1 MTDRSRIRVG
11 RKVTYF
17 PTAAEATAGGGV
29 AGDSWTAT
37 ITDVLADGTVNLNVL
52 EADGG
57 ILAVT
62 AVSKGTGAGTFNP
75 IFGVAGRA
83 P

>member
-1 MTDRSRIRVG
+1 MTDRSRVRVG
-11 RKVTYF
+11 RQVTYF
-17 PTAAEATAGGGV
+17 PTAAEAAAGGGV
-29 AGDSWTAT
+29 AGDAWSAT
-37 ITDVLADGTVNLNVL
+37 ITDVAADGTANLNVL

-62 AVSKGTGAGTFNP
+62 GVSQGTSAGTFNP
-75 IFGVAGRA
+75 TFGLAGRA